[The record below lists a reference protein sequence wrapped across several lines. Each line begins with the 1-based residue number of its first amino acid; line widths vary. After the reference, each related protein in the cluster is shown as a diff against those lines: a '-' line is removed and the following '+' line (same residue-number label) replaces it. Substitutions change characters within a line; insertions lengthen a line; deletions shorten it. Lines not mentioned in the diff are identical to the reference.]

1 MSSSMSA
8 NSADPFE
15 VEYTGYLDFWFTD
28 FPYRN
33 IARKLHELKFDGFV
47 GMEFAP
53 TGSESAAFRSVQE
66 IIQ

>member
-1 MSSSMSA
+1 
-8 NSADPFE
+8 